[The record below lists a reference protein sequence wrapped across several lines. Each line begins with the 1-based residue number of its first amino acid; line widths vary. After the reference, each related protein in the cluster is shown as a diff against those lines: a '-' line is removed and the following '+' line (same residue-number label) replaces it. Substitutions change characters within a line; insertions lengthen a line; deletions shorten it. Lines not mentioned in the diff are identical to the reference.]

1 MQLQDAMT
9 ATQALLVPIL
19 AIGLAIV
26 TRHVLLSLGI
36 GLLVGALQL
45 TDFAP
50 LSALSYLME
59 RFLEVFLD
67 LSSDHW
73 HFNWGKLDILV
84 FLLLLGM
91 VVSLA
96 TLSGG
101 VAAFGRWA
109 EQRIRNRRQSQLLT
123 VALGLAVFIDDY
135 FNSLA
140 VGSISR
146 PIADRTGV
154 SRPKL
159 AYLIDSTAAPVCVL
173 TPISSWGAYIISLL
187 AGIIASTP
195 ALHMGPMEAFLW
207 LIPLNYYAISALIL
221 VIAAAAWDINL
232 GPMRRYQV
240 EAQNA
245 VSLPSESHLDTNA
258 HSGYARDL
266 LIPILAM
273 VLATIASLVWT
284 GAQALGERPFSL
296 MGAMENTDPGRSL
309 MFGGI
314 AGVIAALWVIFRGL
328 HCTETPPAFRG
339 GYKAVGLALYQG
351 MLSMLPAIR
360 ILVLAWMLTALIE
373 DLQTGRYLADWVGQ
387 NEAFNWLPLMLFVLA
402 GAMAFATG
410 TSWGTFGIM
419 LPIAGDMA
427 LASDPAMLLPM
438 FGAVLAGAVF
448 GDHCSPISDT
458 TILSST
464 GAGCHHIDHVN
475 TQLPYAL
482 IGATTAAIGY
492 AGFAI
497 TSSPIIGLLVCL
509 GLLVCTILLLVRRA
523 RQSVTSRSTNE
534 A

>member
-1 MQLQDAMT
+1 MT

-26 TRHVLLSLGI
+26 TRHVLFSLGI

-45 TDFAP
+45 TGFAP
-50 LSALSYLME
+50 LSALSYLLD
-59 RFLEVFLD
+59 RFLDVFLETTP
-67 LSSDHW
+67 DHW
-73 HFNWGKLDILV
+73 RFNWSKLDILI
-84 FLLLLGM
+84 FLLLLGI

-101 VAAFGRWA
+101 VAAFGQWA
-109 EQRIRNRRQSQLLT
+109 EKRIRNRRQSQLLT
-123 VALGLAVFIDDY
+123 VMLGLAVFIDDY

-187 AGIIASTP
+187 AGIIATTP
-195 ALHMGPMEAFLW
+195 ALNMGPMEAFLW

-232 GPMRRYQV
+232 GPMKRYQV
-240 EAQNA
+240 EAQQAASTPPKHTTETVISNG
-245 VSLPSESHLDTNA
+245 H
-258 HSGYARDL
+258 ARDL
-266 LIPILAM
+266 LIPILSM
-273 VLATIASLVWT
+273 VAATVAALIWT
-284 GAQALGERPFSL
+284 GAQALGEIPFSI

-314 AGVIAALWVIFRGL
+314 AGVVAALWIITKSL
-328 HCTETPPAFRG
+328 HRQDTKAPFDG
-339 GYKAVGLALYQG
+339 GYQAVVLALYQG
-351 MLSMLPAIR
+351 MRSMMPAIR

-373 DLQTGRYLADWVGQ
+373 DLQTGRYLADWVSQ

-427 LASDPAMLLPM
+427 LASDPTMLLPM

-482 IGATTAAIGY
+482 IGATTAALGY

-497 TSSPIIGLLVCL
+497 TSSPLMGLLICL
-509 GLLVCTILLLVRRA
+509 GLLISTIAWLIRR
-523 RQSVTSRSTNE
+523 SR
-534 A
+534 

>member
-1 MQLQDAMT
+1 MT

-26 TRHVLLSLGI
+26 TRQVLLSLGI

-50 LSALSYLME
+50 LSALSYLLD
-59 RFLEVFLD
+59 RFLDVFLETTPE
-67 LSSDHW
+67 HW
-73 HFNWGKLDILV
+73 HFNWGKLNILI

-101 VAAFGRWA
+101 VAAFGYWA
-109 EQRIRNRRQSQLLT
+109 EKRIRNRRQSQLLT
-123 VALGLAVFIDDY
+123 VMLGLAVFIDDY

-195 ALHMGPMEAFLW
+195 ALQMGPMEAFLW

-232 GPMRRYQV
+232 GAMNRYQD
-240 EAQNA
+240 EIQKA
-245 VSLPSESHLDTNA
+245 SPSNPRPEGDIQRS
-258 HSGYARDL
+258 SGHARDL
-266 LIPILAM
+266 LIPILSM
-273 VLATIASLVWT
+273 VAATVIFLIWT
-284 GAQALGERPFSL
+284 GAQALGDTPFSI

-314 AGVIAALWVIFRGL
+314 AGVLAALWIIIKNL
-328 HCTETPPAFRG
+328 HHRTTQPAFDG
-339 GYKAVGLALYQG
+339 GYKAVVLAMYQG
-351 MLSMLPAIR
+351 MLSMMPAVR

-373 DLQTGRYLADWVGQ
+373 DLQTGLYLADWVSQ
-387 NEAFNWLPLMLFVLA
+387 NEAFNWLPLILFVLA

-427 LASDPAMLLPM
+427 LASDPSMLLPM

-482 IGATTAAIGY
+482 IGASTAALGY
-492 AGFAI
+492 VGFAM
-497 TSSPIIGLLVCL
+497 TSNAIIGLLICV
-509 GLLVCTILLLVRRA
+509 GLLISTIALLIRRSHQKGNA
-523 RQSVTSRSTNE
+523 HHSTD
-534 A
+534 